1 MQKELFYFKDS
12 GDFINKFKISH
23 YIISGGAI
31 LVTAEI
37 VDLYPSIPN
46 KAGFRAPKEALDN
59 RESKTVLTKNL
70 VKMTKF
76 LLKNNYAELSGKV
89 NQQV

>member
-1 MQKELFYFKDS
+1 MQKGLFCFKDS

-23 YIISGGAI
+23 YIISDGAI

-70 VKMTKF
+70 VKMTRF
-76 LLKNNYAELSGKV
+76 LLKNNYAELSRKV

>member
-23 YIISGGAI
+23 YIISDGAI

-59 RESKTVLTKNL
+59 RESKTVLTK
-70 VKMTKF
+70 VRF
-76 LLKNNYAELSGKV
+76 
-89 NQQV
+89 